1 MRPFA
6 LEFSLVQFMCCEQ
19 ALTIA
24 PSSEADG
31 VVGIVDCTVVVAGVV
46 VAVVAVVVVVVVVV
60 VGDAVEVERTGVVD
74 SDAVEVITVDDN
86 ACAVTL
92 VVVGV
97 RAVVAAVELA
107 ATVGPA
113 IVPGSV
119 TTK

>member
-6 LEFSLVQFMCCEQ
+6 LEFSLVQCMCCEQ

-60 VGDAVEVERTGVVD
+60 MGDAVEVERTGVVD
-74 SDAVEVITVDDN
+74 SDAVEVITVEDN
-86 ACAVTL
+86 ACVVTL
-92 VVVGV
+92 VVGV

-113 IVPGSV
+113 IVPGCV